1 MVKVFFG
8 YVGDFE
14 PQKNKIVGR
23 AKFDKTTVDKSFWVP
38 QKVQARNVLQGL
50 VGGVNNH
57 QYDFSDGKDDGRN
70 IPLDRLNL
78 DMSEL
83 SQIKLKLED
92 EVLSE
97 VSAEYKN
104 EQQKKANEEFL
115 ASLDSSTSSDN
126 SPDKG

>member
-1 MVKVFFG
+1 MIKVFFG

-14 PQKNKIVGR
+14 PQKNKIVVR
-23 AKFDKTTVDKSFWVP
+23 EKFDKSTVDKSFWVP

-50 VGGVNNH
+50 VGGVINH
-57 QYDFSDGKDDGRN
+57 QYDFSNGRDDGRN

-115 ASLDSSTSSDN
+115 ASLDTSTSSDN
-126 SPDKG
+126 NPE